1 VATIKVT
8 ASQADQTV
16 KLMSTRLDVVDP
28 VTLEAR
34 VCRDADDDVVLGTA
48 IAGRCDAIVT
58 GDKDLL
64 ELESYRDIPIVS
76 PRAFW
81 SFESSR
87 RSGS

>member
-1 VATIKVT
+1 MSIGRSRSPAHG
-8 ASQADQTV
+8 SYGPRADAAQ
-16 KLMSTRLDVVDP
+16 
-28 VTLEAR
+28 

-64 ELESYRDIPIVS
+64 DLGGYRDIPIVS

-81 SFESSR
+81 SFESHR
-87 RSGS
+87 RSRA